1 MTPFSELSCDC
12 HVISTTRHGLVVN
25 AYHFQL
31 LYSAPIWCPSHQM
44 AAVVWTVRLEVVVV
58 RVGVGAEEGMRVCV
72 RASVACL

>member
-1 MTPFSELSCDC
+1 
-12 HVISTTRHGLVVN
+12 
-25 AYHFQL
+25 
-31 LYSAPIWCPSHQM
+31 M